1 MNNLKPFSPEDIDE
15 SLVKL
20 VVFADK
26 RFMLFPFIDAT
37 GAVPEFR
44 SLGYPTEHNAI
55 RVEDLTEM
63 TSRMKRRAEGAVWHI
78 LFSTP
83 WLVRHSDAD
92 AAQKR
97 SPDAHRA

>member
-20 VVFADK
+20 VAFADK
-26 RFMLFPFIDAT
+26 RFLLFPFIDAT
-37 GAVPEFR
+37 GAAPEYR
-44 SLGYPTEHNAI
+44 SLGYPTDHNAI

-63 TSRMKRRAEGAVWHI
+63 TSRMKRRAEGAVWYI

-83 WLVRHSDAD
+83 WLLRTSDAD

-97 SPDAHRA
+97 SPSSQRA